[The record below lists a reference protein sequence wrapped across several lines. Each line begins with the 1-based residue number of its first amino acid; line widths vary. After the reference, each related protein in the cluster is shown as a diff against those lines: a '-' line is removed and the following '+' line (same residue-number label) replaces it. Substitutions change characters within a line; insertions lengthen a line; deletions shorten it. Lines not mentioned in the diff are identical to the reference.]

1 MGRLDGKVALI
12 TGASRGQGE
21 TEARLFA
28 REGARVV
35 LTDVLVDLGQ
45 QVANSIHTGGG
56 EALFLQLD
64 VANPDEWNEVVRH
77 TVQTYNRFDILV
89 NNAGIAQRGGVEDTS
104 VEDWD
109 RTMDINA
116 KGVFLGMKYAIPA
129 MLQNG
134 GGSVINISSTS
145 GIVGFPG
152 GTAYHSAKGA
162 VRLLTKVAA
171 AEYAKRGVRVNSI
184 HPGLIE
190 TPMTDN
196 MAASR
201 MQLLLERTPMG
212 RKGTPMEIA
221 YGVLFLASDESSFMT
236 GAELVIDG
244 GMTAV

>member
-35 LTDVLVDLGQ
+35 LTDVLVDVGQ
-45 QVANSIHTGGG
+45 QVANSIRAGGG

-64 VANPDEWNEVVRH
+64 VTNPDEWNEVVRH
-77 TVQTYNRFDILV
+77 TVQTYNRLDILI

-129 MLQNG
+129 MLQSG

-196 MAASR
+196 MAPARLQS
-201 MQLLLERTPMG
+201 LLERTPMG
-212 RKGTPMEIA
+212 RKGTPLEVA
-221 YGVLFLASDESSFMT
+221 YGALFLASDESSFMT

>member
-28 REGARVV
+28 QEGARVV
-35 LTDVLVDLGQ
+35 LTDVLVDQGQ
-45 QVANSIHTGGG
+45 LVANSICAGGG
-56 EALFLQLD
+56 EAMFLQLD
-64 VANPDEWNEVVRH
+64 VSNPDEWNEVVRH
-77 TVQTYNRFDILV
+77 TVQTYNRLDILV
-89 NNAGIAQRGGVEDTS
+89 NNAGIAQRGGIEDTS

-109 RTMDINA
+109 RVMEINT

-129 MLQNG
+129 MLQNA

-152 GTAYHSAKGA
+152 GAAYHSAKGA
-162 VRLLTKVAA
+162 VRLLTKATA
-171 AEYAKRGVRVNSI
+171 AEYAKQGVRVNSL
-184 HPGLIE
+184 HPGIIE

-196 MAASR
+196 MAPERSA
-201 MQLLLERTPMG
+201 LLLDRTPMG
-212 RKGTPMEIA
+212 RKGKPIEIA
-221 YGVLFLASDESSFMT
+221 YGALFLASDESSFMT
-236 GAELVIDG
+236 GSELVIDG

>member
-77 TVQTYNRFDILV
+77 TVQTYNRLDILV

-196 MAASR
+196 MAAAR

-221 YGVLFLASDESSFMT
+221 YGALFLASDESSFMT
-236 GAELVIDG
+236 GAELIIDG

>member
-45 QVANSIHTGGG
+45 HVAHSIRADGG

-77 TVQTYNRFDILV
+77 TVQTYNRLDILL

-116 KGVFLGMKYAIPA
+116 KGVFLGMKYAIPM

-134 GGSVINISSTS
+134 AGSVINISSTS

-184 HPGLIE
+184 HPGIIE

-196 MAASR
+196 MAAAR

-221 YGVLFLASDESSFMT
+221 YGALFLASDESSFMT

>member
-28 REGARVV
+28 REGAQVV
-35 LTDVLVDLGQ
+35 LTDVLVDVGQ
-45 QVANSIHTGGG
+45 QVANSIRAGGG

-64 VANPDEWNEVVRH
+64 VTNPDEWNEVVRH
-77 TVQTYNRFDILV
+77 AVQTYTRLNILV

-129 MLQNG
+129 MLRSG

-171 AEYAKRGVRVNSI
+171 AEYARRGVRVNSI

-196 MAASR
+196 MAPARLQS
-201 MQLLLERTPMG
+201 LIERTPMG
-212 RKGTPMEIA
+212 RKGTPLEIA
-221 YGVLFLASDESSFMT
+221 YGALFLASDESSFMT

>member
-184 HPGLIE
+184 HPGFIE

-201 MQLLLERTPMG
+201 MQSLLERTPMG

>member
-12 TGASRGQGE
+12 TGAARGQGE

-45 QVANSIHTGGG
+45 RVAASIHTGGG
-56 EALFLQLD
+56 EAMFLQLD
-64 VANPDEWNEVVRH
+64 VSNPDDWNEVVRH
-77 TVQTYNRFDILV
+77 TVQTYNRLDILV
-89 NNAGIAQRGGVEDTS
+89 NNAGIAQRDGVVETS
-104 VEDWD
+104 AEDWD

-129 MLQNG
+129 MLQS
-134 GGSVINISSTS
+134 GSGSIINISSTS

-162 VRLLTKVAA
+162 VRLLTKVTA
-171 AEYAKRGVRVNSI
+171 AEYARRGIRVNSV
-184 HPGLIE
+184 HPGIIE

-196 MAASR
+196 MAPSR
-201 MQLLLERTPMG
+201 MQSLLDRTPMG
-212 RKGTPMEIA
+212 RRGTPLEIA

>member
-12 TGASRGQGE
+12 TGAARGQGE
-21 TEARLFA
+21 TEARLFV

-35 LTDVLVDLGQ
+35 LTDVLVDAGQ
-45 QVANSIHTGGG
+45 RVADSIRASGG
-56 EALFLQLD
+56 EAMFLQLD
-64 VANPDEWNEVVRH
+64 VNNPDEWHEVVRH
-77 TVQTYNRFDILV
+77 AVQTYNRLDILV
-89 NNAGIAQRGGVEDTS
+89 NNAGIAQRDGLAGTS

-109 RTMDINA
+109 RVMDINA
-116 KGVFLGMKYAIPA
+116 RGVFLGMKYAIPA
-129 MLQNG
+129 MLQSG

-162 VRLLTKVAA
+162 VRLLTKVTA
-171 AEYAKRGVRVNSI
+171 AEYARQGIRVNSI
-184 HPGLIE
+184 HPGIVE

-196 MAASR
+196 MAPERAR
-201 MQLLLERTPMG
+201 LLLDRTPMG
-212 RKGTPMEIA
+212 RKGTPLEIA
-221 YGVLFLASDESSFMT
+221 YGALFLASDEASFMT

>member
-12 TGASRGQGE
+12 TGAARGQGE

-28 REGARVV
+28 REGAQVA

-45 QVANSIHTGGG
+45 QVAASIRASGA
-56 EALFLQLD
+56 EAMFLQLD
-64 VANPDEWNEVVRH
+64 VSNPDEWNEVVRH
-77 TVQTYNRFDILV
+77 TVQTYNRLDILV
-89 NNAGIAQRGGVEDTS
+89 NNAGIAQRDGLIGTS
-104 VEDWD
+104 AEDWD
-109 RTMDINA
+109 RVMAINA
-116 KGVFLGMKYAIPA
+116 KGVFLGMQYAIPA
-129 MLQNG
+129 MLQSG

-152 GTAYHSAKGA
+152 GTAYHASKGA
-162 VRLLTKVAA
+162 VRLLTKVTA

-184 HPGLIE
+184 HPGIIE

-196 MAASR
+196 MVAER
-201 MQLLLERTPMG
+201 MQLLLNRTPMG

-221 YGVLFLASDESSFMT
+221 YGALFLASDESSFMT